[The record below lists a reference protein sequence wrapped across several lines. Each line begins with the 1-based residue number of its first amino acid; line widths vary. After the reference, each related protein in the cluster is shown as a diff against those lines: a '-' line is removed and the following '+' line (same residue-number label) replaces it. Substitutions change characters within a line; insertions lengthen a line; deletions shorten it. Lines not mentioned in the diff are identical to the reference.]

1 MKAAVIH
8 LEDGHKVLRTD
19 EVPEPALGPQ
29 SVLVR
34 VRAAGI
40 CGSDLHGFLD
50 DAGTSR
56 REGLIMSHE
65 IAGEVAA
72 VGEAVTG
79 LQAGQRVTVD
89 PQVRCGHCDACR
101 NGWISICENKRV
113 LGSSLRGFEQGGMAQ
128 YVAVDA
134 AQVFP
139 IPDSMSMEQAAM
151 IEPLS
156 NALHVV
162 NRAGIKLGDTVVVI
176 GAGTLGLCMVQA
188 VAAAG
193 AGRLIVSDTSD
204 FRLGVAERTGADV
217 VVNPMRENLR
227 ERVSELTGGV
237 GADVVIESVGIDQ
250 TYQDAIHIVRKRG
263 RVMFFGAVQDMV
275 TVPLMRILHKEI
287 DIVGCTG
294 ANDETEL
301 GIRLVAA
308 GKIDLTP
315 IITHSFPLE
324 EAQAAFDILSD
335 RDADTIKVQV
345 IPG

>member
-8 LEDGHKVLRTD
+8 LDNGHKTLRTD
-19 EVPEPALGPQ
+19 EVADPPVGPT
-29 SVLVR
+29 SVLIR

-65 IAGEVAA
+65 IAGEVVS
-72 VGEAVTG
+72 VGEAVTRVRP
-79 LQAGQRVTVD
+79 GQKVAVD

-113 LGSSLRGFEQGGMAQ
+113 LGSSLRGFEQGGMAEL
-128 YVAVDA
+128 VAVEEV
-134 AQVFP
+134 QVFP
-139 IPDSMSMEQAAM
+139 VPDTMTMAEAAM

-162 NRAGIKLGDTVVVI
+162 NRAHIKLGDTVVVI

-188 VAAAG
+188 AALAG
-193 AGRLIVSDTSD
+193 AGTLIVSDTSD
-204 FRLGVAERTGADV
+204 FRLGVAARTGADV
-217 VVNPMRENLR
+217 VLNPLRENLR
-227 ERVSELTGGV
+227 DRVAELTGGV
-237 GADVVIESVGIDQ
+237 GADVVIESVGIDA

-263 RVMFFGAVQDMV
+263 RVMFFGAVQDTV
-275 TVPLMRILHKEI
+275 TLPLMRILHKEV

-301 GIRLVAA
+301 GIRLVGA
-308 GKIDLTP
+308 GRIDLKQ